1 MARLTKAE
9 IEEIAKEKG
18 LTIVNP
24 EEYVNLSSELTFK
37 CAKGHNFITSIGIV
51 RDSKFENCPLCERQ
65 EVKKVGQPP
74 VKKGY
79 RIIGFDQA
87 TKHFGISI
95 FDDGQLVY
103 YDCVDFN
110 DANTEVRLAKIS
122 KFVDSVCKQWQP
134 DFIVFE
140 DIQLQGGAAGFT
152 TFKTLAELLGIVIAA
167 VNINGVAHLCVSN
180 KVWQSKYMIA
190 GKDRVTQKNN
200 VIKKVKMLFGVDVSD
215 DIADAILIGKYAV
228 DMKRLGKEQSKRSFL
243 F

>member
-1 MARLTKAE
+1 MAKLTKSE
-9 IEEIAKEKG
+9 IENIAKEKG

-24 EEYVNLSSELTFK
+24 EEYVNLSGDLTFR
-37 CAKGHNFITSIGIV
+37 CEKGHNFITSIAVV

-65 EVKKVGQPP
+65 EVKRVAQPP
-74 VKKGY
+74 VKNGY

-122 KFVDSVCKQWQP
+122 KFVDSVCKQWKP
-134 DFIVFE
+134 DFVVFE
-140 DIQLQGGAAGFT
+140 DIQLQGGTAGFA
-152 TFKTLAELLGIVIAA
+152 TFKILAELLGIVIAA
-167 VNINGVAHLCVSN
+167 VNINEVPHLCVSN
-180 KVWQSKYMIA
+180 KVWQSKFMIA
-190 GKDRVTQKNN
+190 GKDRATQKSN
-200 VIKKVKMLFGVDVSD
+200 VVKKVKMLFNIDVSD
-215 DIADAILIGKYAV
+215 DIADAILIGKYVV
-228 DMKRLGKEQSKRSFL
+228 DMKRLGKEQITRKFL